1 MINGKN
7 VLSAHRRNTALPLE
21 TANLKKHLSICSKG
35 FSVPCNVAVAMFAEK
50 WTLLRWSLEVKSL

>member
-21 TANLKKHLSICSKG
+21 TANLKKHLLICSKG

-50 WTLLRWSLEVKSL
+50 